1 VRSGFID
8 SYQGRGTSTTASAA
22 VFGNLT
28 HQEFVLNL
36 ERHRDQPSLSTL
48 TVTSF
53 AATWL
58 TCHQLRDL
66 KQVLRRQTM
75 ARAERKARR
84 ARRRTRRLAR
94 RSARVSRR
102 TGRRVARR
110 VRRAGRRVARKVRRV
125 ARKGARQARRG
136 GRKVARAKRII
147 RRRAATME
155 PEIAPSEGMM

>member
-1 VRSGFID
+1 VISGFLNN
-8 SYQGRGTSTTASAA
+8 YQGRGTSATASTA
-22 VFGNLT
+22 VFGNLA

-36 ERHRDQPSLSTL
+36 DRHRDQPSLSTL
-48 TVTSF
+48 TVASF
-53 AATWL
+53 PAIWL
-58 TCHQLRDL
+58 TCRRFKDL
-66 KQVLRRQTM
+66 KRVVRRQTM

-84 ARRRTRRLAR
+84 ARRRTRRVAR

-125 ARKGARQARRG
+125 ARKGARQARRA

-147 RRRAATME
+147 GRRAGKME